1 MSNATLTINGVPES
15 LGRVWVHI
23 QPVRLAPVAE
33 YRFWIPKGL
42 MDFVFDGTDKPE
54 HASWNDH
61 LTREAHELGSAI
73 ISIYFK
79 QMSNVLGIKHEK
91 CRWVIA
97 TLDAAVE
104 DHEGIELQGRAVPFD
119 PDRFAQ

>member
-1 MSNATLTINGVPES
+1 MSNATLTVNGIPES

-23 QPVRLAPVAE
+23 QPVRVAPIAE
-33 YRFWIPKGL
+33 YRVWIPKGL

-54 HASWNDH
+54 HVSWNDH
-61 LTREAHELGSAI
+61 LTREARELGSAI

-79 QMSNVLGIKHEK
+79 KLSVVFGIKHER

-97 TLDAAVE
+97 TLDTAVE
-104 DHEGIELQGRAVPFD
+104 DDDGIELQGRAIPFD
-119 PDRFAQ
+119 PDRFSQ